1 MNLNDLKRK
10 SPAELQAYAES
21 LGIESISTMRKQDIL
36 FAILKSL
43 AEQEVTITG
52 GGVLEVLP
60 D

>member
-1 MNLNDLKRK
+1 
-10 SPAELQAYAES
+10 
-21 LGIESISTMRKQDIL
+21 MRKQDIL

-60 D
+60 DGFGFLRSVEANYLPSQAIFM